1 MSPRS
6 DSAILECMER
16 KNESRAFAVP
26 EGLSP
31 TEEKLLA
38 ALRSRPGEVLSRR
51 ELLETM
57 HGKGRGNVEEHAVDA
72 MVSRLRK
79 ALGPGGAC
87 IETIR
92 GEGFRWNPD
101 RVTVDPATGNV
112 RVGGS
117 PVELI
122 PCEAALMA
130 KLASRPGRTFSRAE
144 LAGGGGRKGE
154 PPSRAADG
162 IVSSLRRKLG
172 AAGRCI
178 ETDHGRGYRFVPE
191 PRPRASA
198 ARRAFLAVL
207 LVAAA
212 SAGWLLRPGR
222 EGEPEAKLVAGAV
235 ERIPLPP
242 PFDVSLLGA
251 GMGEVPGH
259 GPERAIDGTTNTWY
273 QSAGPARKKDGLVV
287 EYHPSV
293 RGTLSV
299 QCGVPG
305 STNAPPAIRVGVDS
319 NDGSGTRMLGVVDPA
334 SGFFSGDIGEPSAFQ
349 VFLIVAADSD
359 EPLAVQ
365 SVWVDP

>member
-87 IETIR
+87 IETVR

-178 ETDHGRGYRFVPE
+178 ETDRGRGYRFVPE

-273 QSAGPARKKDGLVV
+273 QSIRPARKKDGMAVDC
-287 EYHPSV
+287 HPAV
-293 RGTLSV
+293 RGRLVV

-305 STNAPPAIRVGVDS
+305 STNAPPATRVGVISD
-319 NDGSGTRMLGVVDPA
+319 DAPRGKVLGVVDPA
-334 SGFFSGDIGEPSAFQ
+334 TGFFSCDIGERPASRL
-349 VFLIVAADSD
+349 VLVVTADSD
-359 EPLAVQ
+359 EPFAVRY
-365 SVWVDP
+365 VRVDP